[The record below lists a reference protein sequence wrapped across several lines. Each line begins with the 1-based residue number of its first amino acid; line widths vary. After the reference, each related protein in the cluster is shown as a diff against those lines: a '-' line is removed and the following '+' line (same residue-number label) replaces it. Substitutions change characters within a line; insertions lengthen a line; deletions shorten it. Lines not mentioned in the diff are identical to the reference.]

1 MADEKILDKIPRS
14 GPSRLSGFGAAYK
27 AARAKYE
34 ESGGTDPYAKGA
46 QFDYKGKDGI
56 TRSFNVAMAGVDDK
70 ASAGRAKAT
79 TKSDATSKPAH
90 TRAGRPSEFGTKETR
105 GKQSVAQYMENTAK
119 DSENDDL
126 VADMRKTQRD
136 SIIQGGKDVAEEE
149 LPLIMALLMKGKG
162 KTPMPLGPATTR
174 ALAAVGN
181 TMTGTFRGR
190 IPGPQPGLPGPQRGL
205 PGPQRGLPGPQPG
218 SPGPQRGSPGPQRGL
233 PGPQPGSPGPQPGS
247 PGPAA
252 GPSPKKGA
260 KPGPA
265 AGPSPKKAKKPKK
278 MSHGGMTTMKYA
290 KGGMVKGSR
299 GNGCAQRGFK

>member
-1 MADEKILDKIPRS
+1 MADELNKIPG

-27 AARAKYE
+27 AARVKYK
-34 ESGGTDPYAKGA
+34 ESGGTDPYAKDA

-56 TRSFNVAMAGVDDK
+56 SRSFNVAMAGVDDK

-119 DSENDDL
+119 DSKNDDL
-126 VADMRKTQRD
+126 VADMGKTQRD
-136 SIIQGGKDVAEEE
+136 SIIQGGKDVAAEE
-149 LPLIMALLMKGKG
+149 LPLVMALLMKK
-162 KTPMPLGPATTR
+162 KPPMPLGPATTR
-174 ALAAVGN
+174 ALATVGN
-181 TMTGTFRGR
+181 TVRGTFRGR
-190 IPGPQPGLPGPQRGL
+190 IPGPQPKLPGPQPKLPGPQRGLPGPQRGL

-218 SPGPQRGSPGPQRGL
+218 SPGPQRGL
-233 PGPQPGSPGPQPGS
+233 PGPQPGS